1 MMDFGCSI
9 FRQLKL
15 VREKLMRLSWCLPME
30 ANDRISKKDWSQ
42 YFRLNR
48 IKAPKYNSKQQA
60 SQVCLL
66 SGNQRDIQVSI

>member
-1 MMDFGCSI
+1 MLNFQAAQTRKGKTDEI
-9 FRQLKL
+9 EL
-15 VREKLMRLSWCLPME
+15 VPME